1 MHLVVV
7 PYTWVH
13 FLVVQSEECAF
24 VDQLRETE
32 SHIAVAGGLEVVGC
46 LCVTRVLDLAF
57 V

>member
-1 MHLVVV
+1 MYLVVV